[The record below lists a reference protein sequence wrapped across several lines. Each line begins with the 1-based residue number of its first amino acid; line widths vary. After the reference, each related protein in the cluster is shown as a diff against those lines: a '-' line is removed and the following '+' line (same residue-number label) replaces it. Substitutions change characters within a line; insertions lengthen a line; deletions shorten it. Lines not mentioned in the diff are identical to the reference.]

1 MEPSNVTPLRRTS
14 ERILDAALHSFAGRG
29 YDATSLDALAAG
41 IGVRKQTIL
50 HYFRSKDGLLDA
62 VLERAANELGDEID
76 RALETPGRGWRRVD
90 AVVRAIFRLAG
101 TRPELVGFVREVGRL
116 GDPFT
121 EHLVQAMDPLLQR
134 ASQFLEMEME
144 AGRMI
149 PCDARHVLFLAY
161 AAVIGAATEVEVLRG
176 LGVTP
181 TARLLVRRRR
191 ELMGQLEFQLLPNN
205 GVRSVVGARRGRDA
219 TAR

>member
-1 MEPSNVTPLRRTS
+1 MEPSNVTPLRRST
-14 ERILDAALHSFAGRG
+14 ERVLDAALHSFAARG
-29 YDATSLDALAAG
+29 YDATSLDALAATS
-41 IGVRKQTIL
+41 GVKKQTIL
-50 HYFRSKDGLLDA
+50 HHFRSKDGLLDA
-62 VLERAANELGDEID
+62 VLERAATELAAEID
-76 RALETPGRGWRRVD
+76 WALERPGRGWRRVD

-121 EHLVQAMDPLLQR
+121 DHLVVAMNPLLQR
-134 ASQFLEMEME
+134 ASNFLEAEMA

-149 PCDARHVLFLAY
+149 NCDARQVLFLAY

-181 TARLLVRRRR
+181 SVRLLVRRRR
-191 ELMGQLEFQLLPNN
+191 ELMGQLEFQLRP
-205 GVRSVVGARRGRDA
+205 GANAHQRA
-219 TAR
+219 SQTEEAR